1 MRQQRI
7 KKQKATRARES
18 DEQRDGD
25 REDAKR
31 ADGAA
36 RRARGASAA
45 ASRFLRRTG
54 GE

>member
-1 MRQQRI
+1 MTQKRTR
-7 KKQKATRARES
+7 KQKAVRARES

-25 REDAKR
+25 REDAER

-45 ASRFLRRTG
+45 ALRFLRRTAS
-54 GE
+54 